1 MYKKTIKLVGL
12 FFLLLLSFVYTD
24 KVFSSARK
32 NDPIMKQ
39 VIKYKKEKDIMP
51 TEPVIKGNEM
61 VLGYAGLIVNEEKS
75 YKKMKEKDKF
85 DEDMIVY
92 EKKLPKT
99 TISNT
104 YKYYIKQGNIT
115 KKEVALIFKITDS
128 YNIDELLKRLTKQG
142 INASF
147 FVDGAWLE
155 NNIETAFS
163 IANCGIEIYNLGYN
177 NSYNDTMITVTNNL
191 IESITLKDSLFC
203 LNDSKNDVDKKVCD
217 KKKMISLTST
227 LQNPS
232 IIELKEGLEKGVIIS
247 YDINGFDID
256 NFNLI
261 INTITSRGY
270 NIEKLSKVIS
280 E

>member
-1 MYKKTIKLVGL
+1 MYKKTVKLMGL

-32 NDPIMKQ
+32 NDPIMQ
-39 VIKYKKEKDIMP
+39 EVIKYKKEKDIMP
-51 TEPVIKGNEM
+51 TEPIIKDDEM
-61 VLGYAGLIVNEEKS
+61 ILGYVGLIVNEEKS
-75 YKKMKEKDKF
+75 YKKMKEDDKF
-85 DEDMIVY
+85 NEEKIVY

-104 YKYYIKQGNIT
+104 YKYYIRQGNRT
-115 KKEVALIFKITDS
+115 RKEVSLIFKVTDN
-128 YNIDELLKRLTKQG
+128 YNVDELLKKITKLG
-142 INASF
+142 LSVSF
-147 FVDGAWLE
+147 FVDGSWLE

-163 IANCGIEIYNLGYN
+163 MVNCGVEIYNLGYN
-177 NSYNDTMITVTNNL
+177 NSYNNTMITVTNNL

-203 LNDSKNDVDKKVCD
+203 LNDSKNDSDKKVCD

-247 YDINGFDID
+247 YDINEFDIN

-270 NIEKLSKVIS
+270 KIEKLSKVIS